1 MADPIVEKV
10 AGAAEGPP
18 AGEPPGGFKE
28 TQERELS
35 VRVAGGPLEAMR
47 KRVIG
52 ALEQPHGS
60 SFSIVCD
67 EGSDLAGDDTAPPPL
82 VYFGSALAF

>member
-1 MADPIVEKV
+1 VADPIVEKV
-10 AGAAEGPP
+10 AEAGDGPP
-18 AGEPPGGFKE
+18 GPPGGFRE

-35 VRVAGGPLEAMR
+35 VRVVGGPLDGMR
-47 KRVIG
+47 KRMLG
-52 ALEQPHGS
+52 ELEQPRGS

-67 EGSDLAGDDTAPPPL
+67 EGSDLSGDDTAPPPL